1 MVVITTFADNGAV
14 QVIEASIVNNLA
26 NIFNLLAVAQ
36 ITSELI
42 SKITAGP
49 QENQSQRELLERKLC
64 ILMDGLDT

>member
-1 MVVITTFADNGAV
+1 MVIKTFADNGAV

-42 SKITAGP
+42 SKMTAGP
-49 QENQSQRELLERKLC
+49 QENQSQRELLERKLY
-64 ILMDGLDT
+64 ILMDGLNT